1 MGLTD
6 KDAGNRVAAV
16 EPMLDKHRLRLLVR
30 SCGSGRVA
38 KAARRCAT
46 AVRVRSDQLVD
57 GVGLRM
63 DVRRIARAIVAQI
76 VFDQMRRIWAG
87 HDVRACRRHAEQG
100 ERKHGN
106 QRRSHATDN
115 AGQ

>member
-1 MGLTD
+1 MRLTD
-6 KDAGNRVAAV
+6 KDAGNRVAAI
-16 EPMLDKHRLRLLVR
+16 ESMLDRHRSRPLVR
-30 SCGSGRVA
+30 SRGCGRVA
-38 KAARRCAT
+38 KAAHRCAT
-46 AVRVRSDQLVD
+46 AVCMRSDQFVD

-63 DVRRIARAIVAQI
+63 DADWIARALVAQD
-76 VFDQMRRIWAG
+76 VLDQMPRVRAG
-87 HDVRACRRHAEQG
+87 HGVCACDRHAEQG